1 MRFLPNLALARRM
14 AADLGHG
21 DEVEVYS
28 AIQRR
33 CPGVLFIHARYD
45 ELSRDQYENLCYAVE
60 SELSRRPLKLE
71 V

>member
-1 MRFLPNLALARRM
+1 M

-33 CPGVLFIHARYD
+33 CPGVLFMQARYD
-45 ELSRDQYENLCYAVE
+45 ELSRDEFEDVCYAVE
-60 SELSRRPLKLE
+60 CELSRRPLKLE